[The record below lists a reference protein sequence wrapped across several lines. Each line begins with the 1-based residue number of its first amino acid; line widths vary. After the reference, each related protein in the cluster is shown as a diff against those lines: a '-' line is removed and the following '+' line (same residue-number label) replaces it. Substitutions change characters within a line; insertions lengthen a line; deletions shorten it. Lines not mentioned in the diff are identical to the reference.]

1 LRKFEIKGNCIG
13 DEFMNFVEQII
24 IKIKKDN
31 RKTPITLVIDI
42 LVNIRSII
50 ETKSQIEKE
59 GIAFSKKI

>member
-1 LRKFEIKGNCIG
+1 
-13 DEFMNFVEQII
+13 MNFVEQII

-31 RKTPITLVIDI
+31 RKTPITLVVDI